1 MELEEAEELTGE
13 VEEEP
18 EVIENNDPDVKP
30 LDLAPPMQ
38 QDVPQL
44 VQPDSFVQKIQP
56 PPPEGVTISAAMNI
70 VPEVRDPNMF
80 KGMKVFD
87 ISMLDQTPVPKF
99 QARPQYPFE
108 MRRAG
113 IAGEVVVDFIVDT
126 NGDVQNAY
134 ALRSSQRE
142 FEAAI
147 AEFEAAADL
156 GATVIK
162 IEHPVGGDPMRE
174 RGPFADGHAHDGGHG
189 ELHGLDGVGVLGLLL
204 GHLPAGRLRD
214 HRGVRRPDQGAGH
227 ERPPGRQAAASAD
240 GPAP

>member
-1 MELEEAEELTGE
+1 MSRDLIIGILISALLHLGVFFGDRLIPEKTVVKKAEEPPPKIELIAMPKIEEEAEI
-13 VEEEP
+13 VETNEE
-18 EVIENNDPDVKP
+18 VKP

-44 VQPDSFVQKIQP
+44 ITPDSFVQKIQP
-56 PPPEGVTISAAMNI
+56 PPPEGVTISANMNI

-80 KGMKVFD
+80 RGMKVFD
-87 ISMLDQTPVPKF
+87 ISMLDQIPAAKF

-142 FEAAI
+142 FEAA
-147 AEFEAAADL
+147 AVQAVSKWKF
-156 GATVIK
+156 K
-162 IEHPVGGDPMRE
+162 
-174 RGPFADGHAHDGGHG
+174 
-189 ELHGLDGVGVLGLLL
+189 
-204 GHLPAGRLRD
+204 
-214 HRGVRRPDQGAGH
+214 
-227 ERPPGRQAAASAD
+227 PGRKGGRDVPTHMQV
-240 GPAP
+240 PIVFTLNEE

>member
-1 MELEEAEELTGE
+1 MTRDFILGLLISAAVHLLVFFGDRLMPKQTTVKKVEAPPPKIELIAMPK

-18 EVIENNDPDVKP
+18 EIIETVDDIKP

-56 PPPEGVTISAAMNI
+56 PPPEGVTISASMNI

-80 KGMKVFD
+80 RGMKVFD
-87 ISMLDQTPVPKF
+87 ISMLDQTPVAKF

-126 NGDVQNAY
+126 NGDVQNAFS
-134 ALRSSQRE
+134 LRSSQRE
-142 FEAAI
+142 FESAAVQ
-147 AEFEAAADL
+147 AVSKWKF
-156 GATVIK
+156 K
-162 IEHPVGGDPMRE
+162 
-174 RGPFADGHAHDGGHG
+174 
-189 ELHGLDGVGVLGLLL
+189 
-204 GHLPAGRLRD
+204 
-214 HRGVRRPDQGAGH
+214 
-227 ERPPGRQAAASAD
+227 PGRKGGRDVPTHMQV
-240 GPAP
+240 PIVFTLNEE

>member
-1 MELEEAEELTGE
+1 MSRDLIIGIVTSVLLHLAVFFGDRLIPEKTVVKKAEEPPPKIELIAMPKLEEEAEIIETN
-13 VEEEP
+13 EE
-18 EVIENNDPDVKP
+18 IKP

-44 VQPDSFVQKIQP
+44 VTPDSFVQKIQP
-56 PPPEGVTISAAMNI
+56 PPPEGVTISASMNI

-80 KGMKVFD
+80 RGMKVFD
-87 ISMLDQTPVPKF
+87 ISMLDQTPVAKF

-142 FEAAI
+142 FEAA
-147 AEFEAAADL
+147 AVQAVSKWKF
-156 GATVIK
+156 K
-162 IEHPVGGDPMRE
+162 
-174 RGPFADGHAHDGGHG
+174 
-189 ELHGLDGVGVLGLLL
+189 
-204 GHLPAGRLRD
+204 
-214 HRGVRRPDQGAGH
+214 
-227 ERPPGRQAAASAD
+227 PGRKGGRDVPTHMQV
-240 GPAP
+240 PIVFTLNEE

>member
-1 MELEEAEELTGE
+1 MSRDLIIGIVISALLHLGVFFGDKLIPEKKVVKRVEEPPPKIELIQMPK

-18 EVIENNDPDVKP
+18 EIVETTEDVKP

-56 PPPEGVTISAAMNI
+56 PPPEGVTISASMNI

-80 KGMKVFD
+80 RGMKVFD
-87 ISMLDQTPVPKF
+87 ISMLDQTPVAKF

-142 FEAAI
+142 FESAAVQ
-147 AEFEAAADL
+147 AVSKWKF
-156 GATVIK
+156 K
-162 IEHPVGGDPMRE
+162 
-174 RGPFADGHAHDGGHG
+174 
-189 ELHGLDGVGVLGLLL
+189 
-204 GHLPAGRLRD
+204 
-214 HRGVRRPDQGAGH
+214 
-227 ERPPGRQAAASAD
+227 PGRKGGRDVPTHMQV
-240 GPAP
+240 PIVFTLNEE

>member
-1 MELEEAEELTGE
+1 MNRDLIIGILISASIHLLVFFGDRLIPKQTVVKRVEEPPPKIELIAMPKI
-13 VEEEP
+13 EEEP
-18 EVIENNDPDVKP
+18 DIIETTEDVKP

-56 PPPEGVTISAAMNI
+56 PPPEGVTISSSMNI
-70 VPEVRDPNMF
+70 IPEVRDPNMF
-80 KGMKVFD
+80 RGMKVFD
-87 ISMLDQTPVPKF
+87 ISMLDQTPVAKF

-142 FEAAI
+142 FEAA
-147 AEFEAAADL
+147 AVQAVSKWKF
-156 GATVIK
+156 K
-162 IEHPVGGDPMRE
+162 
-174 RGPFADGHAHDGGHG
+174 
-189 ELHGLDGVGVLGLLL
+189 
-204 GHLPAGRLRD
+204 
-214 HRGVRRPDQGAGH
+214 
-227 ERPPGRQAAASAD
+227 PGRKTGKDVPTHMQV
-240 GPAP
+240 PIVFTLNEE

>member
-1 MELEEAEELTGE
+1 MEKKIIAEAPKVQLIEMPKI
-13 VEEEP
+13 EEEP
-18 EVIENNDPDVKP
+18 EIIETTEEVKP

-56 PPPEGVTISAAMNI
+56 PPPEGVTISASMSI

-80 KGMKVFD
+80 RGMKVFD

-134 ALRSSQRE
+134 ALRSTQRE
-142 FEAAI
+142 FEAA
-147 AEFEAAADL
+147 AVQAVSKWKF
-156 GATVIK
+156 K
-162 IEHPVGGDPMRE
+162 
-174 RGPFADGHAHDGGHG
+174 
-189 ELHGLDGVGVLGLLL
+189 
-204 GHLPAGRLRD
+204 
-214 HRGVRRPDQGAGH
+214 
-227 ERPPGRQAAASAD
+227 PGRKGGRDVPTHMQV
-240 GPAP
+240 PIVFTLNEE

>member
-1 MELEEAEELTGE
+1 MTRDLIIGIVLSLALHLLILFGDKLIPQKKAVKKVEEAAPKIEMIAMPK

-18 EVIENNDPDVKP
+18 EIIENNDPDVKP

-142 FEAAI
+142 FEAA
-147 AEFEAAADL
+147 AVQAVSKWKF
-156 GATVIK
+156 K
-162 IEHPVGGDPMRE
+162 
-174 RGPFADGHAHDGGHG
+174 
-189 ELHGLDGVGVLGLLL
+189 
-204 GHLPAGRLRD
+204 
-214 HRGVRRPDQGAGH
+214 
-227 ERPPGRQAAASAD
+227 PGRKGGRDVPTHMQV
-240 GPAP
+240 PIVFTLNEE

>member
-1 MELEEAEELTGE
+1 MSRDLIIGILMSVALHVGILFGNKLIPDRPKPKIVHQEEQKIQLIEMPKVDEP
-13 VEEEP
+13 EP
-18 EVIENNDPDVKP
+18 EVVEVNEEVKP

-44 VQPDSFVQKIQP
+44 AAPDSFVQKMQP
-56 PPPEGVTISAAMNI
+56 PPPEGVTISASMNI

-113 IAGEVVVDFIVDT
+113 ISGEVVVDFIVDT

-134 ALRSSQRE
+134 AIRSSQRE
-142 FEAAI
+142 FEAA
-147 AEFEAAADL
+147 AVQAVNKWKF
-156 GATVIK
+156 K
-162 IEHPVGGDPMRE
+162 
-174 RGPFADGHAHDGGHG
+174 
-189 ELHGLDGVGVLGLLL
+189 
-204 GHLPAGRLRD
+204 
-214 HRGVRRPDQGAGH
+214 
-227 ERPPGRQAAASAD
+227 PGRKGGRDVPTHMQV
-240 GPAP
+240 PIVFTLNEE

>member
-1 MELEEAEELTGE
+1 MTRDLIIGILLSAALHLGVLFGDKLIPEKKVEKKIIAEAPKVQLIEMPKI
-13 VEEEP
+13 EEEP
-18 EVIENNDPDVKP
+18 EIIETTEEVKP

-56 PPPEGVTISAAMNI
+56 PPPEGVTISASMSI

-80 KGMKVFD
+80 RGMKVFD

-134 ALRSSQRE
+134 ALRSTQRE
-142 FEAAI
+142 FEAA
-147 AEFEAAADL
+147 AVQAVSKWKF
-156 GATVIK
+156 K
-162 IEHPVGGDPMRE
+162 
-174 RGPFADGHAHDGGHG
+174 
-189 ELHGLDGVGVLGLLL
+189 
-204 GHLPAGRLRD
+204 
-214 HRGVRRPDQGAGH
+214 
-227 ERPPGRQAAASAD
+227 PGRKGGRDEPTHMQV
-240 GPAP
+240 PIVFTLNEE

>member
-1 MELEEAEELTGE
+1 MTRDLILGIILSAGLHVLLLFGDRLIPNKVVVKKVEAPVQKIELISMPKI
-13 VEEEP
+13 EEEP
-18 EVIENNDPDVKP
+18 EVLETTDTDVKP

-56 PPPEGVTISAAMNI
+56 PPPEGVTISATMNI

-80 KGMKVFD
+80 RGMKVFD

-142 FEAAI
+142 FEAA
-147 AEFEAAADL
+147 AVQAVSKWKF
-156 GATVIK
+156 K
-162 IEHPVGGDPMRE
+162 
-174 RGPFADGHAHDGGHG
+174 
-189 ELHGLDGVGVLGLLL
+189 
-204 GHLPAGRLRD
+204 
-214 HRGVRRPDQGAGH
+214 
-227 ERPPGRQAAASAD
+227 PGRKGGRDVPTHMQV
-240 GPAP
+240 PIVFTLNEE

>member
-1 MELEEAEELTGE
+1 MTRDIIIGVVVSLALHLLILFGDKLIPEKKTVKKVEEAAPKIEMIAMPK

-18 EVIENNDPDVKP
+18 EIIETNDPDIKP

-113 IAGEVVVDFIVDT
+113 MAGEVVVDFIVDT

-142 FEAAI
+142 FEAA
-147 AEFEAAADL
+147 AVQAVSKWKF
-156 GATVIK
+156 K
-162 IEHPVGGDPMRE
+162 
-174 RGPFADGHAHDGGHG
+174 
-189 ELHGLDGVGVLGLLL
+189 
-204 GHLPAGRLRD
+204 
-214 HRGVRRPDQGAGH
+214 
-227 ERPPGRQAAASAD
+227 PGRKGGRDVPTHMQV
-240 GPAP
+240 PIVFTLNEE

>member
-1 MELEEAEELTGE
+1 MTRDLIIGIVLSLALHLLILFGDKLIPEKKAVKKVEEAAPKIEMIAMPK

-18 EVIENNDPDVKP
+18 EIIENNDPDVKP

-142 FEAAI
+142 FEAA
-147 AEFEAAADL
+147 AVQAVSKWKF
-156 GATVIK
+156 K
-162 IEHPVGGDPMRE
+162 
-174 RGPFADGHAHDGGHG
+174 
-189 ELHGLDGVGVLGLLL
+189 
-204 GHLPAGRLRD
+204 
-214 HRGVRRPDQGAGH
+214 
-227 ERPPGRQAAASAD
+227 PGRKGGRDVPTHMQV
-240 GPAP
+240 PIVFTLNEE

>member
-1 MELEEAEELTGE
+1 MTRDFILGLLISAAIHLLVFLGDRLLPKQTTVKKVEAPPPKIELIAMPK

-18 EVIENNDPDVKP
+18 EIIETVDDIKP

-56 PPPEGVTISAAMNI
+56 PPPEGVTISASMNI

-80 KGMKVFD
+80 RGMKVFD
-87 ISMLDQTPVPKF
+87 ISMLDQTPVAKF

-126 NGDVQNAY
+126 NGDVQNAFS
-134 ALRSSQRE
+134 LRSSQRE
-142 FEAAI
+142 FESAAVQ
-147 AEFEAAADL
+147 AVSKWKF
-156 GATVIK
+156 K
-162 IEHPVGGDPMRE
+162 
-174 RGPFADGHAHDGGHG
+174 
-189 ELHGLDGVGVLGLLL
+189 
-204 GHLPAGRLRD
+204 
-214 HRGVRRPDQGAGH
+214 
-227 ERPPGRQAAASAD
+227 PGRKGGRDVPTHMQV
-240 GPAP
+240 PIVFTLNEE

>member
-1 MELEEAEELTGE
+1 MSRDLIIGIVTSVLLHLAVFFGDRLIPEKVVVKKVEEPPPKIELIAMPKL
-13 VEEEP
+13 EEEP
-18 EVIENNDPDVKP
+18 EIVETTEDVKP

-44 VQPDSFVQKIQP
+44 VTPDSFVQKIQP
-56 PPPEGVTISAAMNI
+56 PPPEGVTISASMNI

-80 KGMKVFD
+80 RGMKVFD
-87 ISMLDQTPVPKF
+87 ISMLDQTPVAKF

-142 FEAAI
+142 FEAA
-147 AEFEAAADL
+147 AVQAVSKWKF
-156 GATVIK
+156 K
-162 IEHPVGGDPMRE
+162 
-174 RGPFADGHAHDGGHG
+174 
-189 ELHGLDGVGVLGLLL
+189 
-204 GHLPAGRLRD
+204 
-214 HRGVRRPDQGAGH
+214 
-227 ERPPGRQAAASAD
+227 PGRKGGRDVPTHMQV
-240 GPAP
+240 PIVFTLNEE